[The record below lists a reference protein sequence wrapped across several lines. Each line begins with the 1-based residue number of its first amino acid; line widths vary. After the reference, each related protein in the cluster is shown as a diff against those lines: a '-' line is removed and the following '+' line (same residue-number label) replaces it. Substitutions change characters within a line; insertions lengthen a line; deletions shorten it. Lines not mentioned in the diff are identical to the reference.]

1 MQNGHQKPRA
11 LALVGMTGSG
21 KSLCAQHL
29 EQRGYYKYR
38 FGQIVV
44 DEVKRRGMPL
54 TPANER
60 LVREDLRAQDGINA
74 IAKRA
79 LPVLQQALNEHSTII
94 IDGLYG
100 FGEYKLLKASLGET
114 MVVVAVAAP
123 RALRYDRLAK
133 RPERPLT
140 PEQAQERDYR
150 EIEYLE
156 KGGPIAIA
164 DYTLLND
171 QNSQALLN
179 QLDKLVDSLELVP

>member
-1 MQNGHQKPRA
+1 MQDDHQKPRA

-29 EQRGYYKYR
+29 EQKGYFKYR

-44 DEVKRRGMPL
+44 DEVKRRGL
-54 TPANER
+54 AVNPANER

-74 IAKRA
+74 IAMRA
-79 LPVLQQALNEHSTII
+79 LPVLQQALTQHNSIV

-100 FGEYKLLKASLGET
+100 FGEYKLLKESLGEV

-140 PEQAQERDYR
+140 PQEAQERDYR

-171 QNSQALLN
+171 QHSEALLK
-179 QLDKLVDSLELVP
+179 QLDDLMDRLKLAP